1 MKIKEEKT
9 FQFKQ
14 FEIHQ
19 DKCSMKIGTD
29 GVLLGSWVDVEG
41 AEHILDIG
49 TGSGVIGIMLGQR
62 NTNAIIHGVEIDK
75 LSFEQTQE
83 NMSKCPWADRLRAF
97 HTSVQDFANLS
108 AARHEARKGPYDLI
122 VSNPPF
128 FSGGTFSF
136 KQDRNSVRHTVKLP
150 HGDLLSAVR
159 TLLSE
164 KGRFALILPLI
175 EGLRFKELAERYNLY
190 CHRITEVIPKVEKP
204 VERLLMEF
212 GREPNELEKD
222 ELIIQHDGRN
232 EWTEKYIA
240 LTKAFYLKM

>member
-1 MKIKEEKT
+1 MGKSKFMKIEKEQT
-9 FQFKQ
+9 FKFKQ
-14 FEIHQ
+14 FEIRQ

-29 GVLLGSWVDVEG
+29 GVLLGAWVDVEG

-62 NTNAIIHGVEIDK
+62 NTYAHIHGVEIDE

-83 NMSKCPWADRLRAF
+83 NMAKCPWADRLSAF
-97 HTSVQDFANLS
+97 HTSVQDFAK
-108 AARHEARKGPYDLI
+108 ARKGPYDLI

-164 KGRFALILPLI
+164 KGRFALVLPLI
-175 EGLRFKELAERYNLY
+175 EGLRFKELAERYSLY
-190 CHRITEVIPKVEKP
+190 CHRITEVKPKVEKP
-204 VERLLMEF
+204 IERLLMEF
-212 GREPNELEKD
+212 GRAPKDLKKD
-222 ELIIQHDGRN
+222 ELIIQYEGRN
-232 EWTEKYIA
+232 EWTEEYIA